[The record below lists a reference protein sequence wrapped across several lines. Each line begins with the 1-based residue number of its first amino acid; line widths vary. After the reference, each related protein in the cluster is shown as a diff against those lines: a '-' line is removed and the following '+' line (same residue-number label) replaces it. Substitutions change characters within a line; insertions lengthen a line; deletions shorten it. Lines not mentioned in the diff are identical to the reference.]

1 MKDGIET
8 SWAVL
13 TRAFHSILG
22 RNVLMK
28 SGLNSASLIS
38 SWTFWKIRGKLFVL
52 QSFAWQAR
60 RLCVTKRT
68 MLEVI
73 FCVNPI
79 FGGINIWSREKI
91 LIVRPSKC
99 IVFTNTQTQDWL
111 LRVLSGMRPP
121 SPSIPEKEFLYA
133 SLKEALRLDG
143 RSLLEQRKIEISFGG
158 DLGYVECSIGKTR
171 CAHKI
176 CPWYSYSKFFQSD
189 CTSWRENGQAF
200 TWEAIRR
207 NHHDP
212 FRNIT
217 HGIERVWNRTV
228 DVYF

>member
-1 MKDGIET
+1 MFWWNPGWTPLLWFRAERSGKSEGSCLYCIPLRDRQGDC
-8 SWAVL
+8 VL
-13 TRAFHSILG
+13 LSEPC
-22 RNVLMK
+22 
-28 SGLNSASLIS
+28 
-38 SWTFWKIRGKLFVL
+38 WKWYFV
-52 QSFAWQAR
+52 S
-60 RLCVTKRT
+60 
-68 MLEVI
+68 
-73 FCVNPI
+73 NPI

-212 FRNIT
+212 FGNIT
-217 HGIERVWNRTV
+217 YGIERVWNRTV